1 MRQRTSKTASR
12 QSSLEDGK
20 CTQHTRAIDYSVQ
33 VPLSKTSFRSLTF
46 KAALY
51 LKLIFN
57 HYLLTNTQK
66 HTCEKEKVI
75 RVFPTSWLS
84 RPRPLRPDRSWEAVM
99 KTPAGIHALFS
110 KRQNK
115 RISITFFMDRMR
127 GVSGVNLAYKV
138 IFCYRPLPHPH
149 YVLSPFHFFKLIFYR
164 LLFFKSFPTVS
175 DSAVA

>member
-66 HTCEKEKVI
+66 HTKCEKEKVI

-84 RPRPLRPDRSWEAVM
+84 RPRPLRPNRSWEAVM
-99 KTPAGIHALFS
+99 KTPAGTMPYLVGGRPRES
-110 KRQNK
+110 RSDKN
-115 RISITFFMDRMR
+115 FMDRMR

-138 IFCYRPLPHPH
+138 IFCY
-149 YVLSPFHFFKLIFYR
+149 
-164 LLFFKSFPTVS
+164 
-175 DSAVA
+175 